1 MRRRGGER
9 NGEERGEAR
18 KRFFRD
24 AGGGGGAAALFHPLA
39 TSGGPR
45 ESLQSPTGGRRVR
58 PGPRVGGWVR
68 GRGDTY
74 SGMARAGPWAGVGD
88 RLLALLTWP

>member
-24 AGGGGGAAALFHPLA
+24 AGVVV
-39 TSGGPR
+39 
-45 ESLQSPTGGRRVR
+45 VR
-58 PGPRVGGWVR
+58 PRYFTRAAQVEAHAERQGQRQVDSEASGPHASVGFARVCAARVV
-68 GRGDTY
+68 
-74 SGMARAGPWAGVGD
+74 GMETGLV
-88 RLLALLTWP
+88 